1 MTTLETV
8 RVYGHYF
15 SSWRHERWSQWVA
28 LCELIDNAIDARAK
42 AVTVAFDGA
51 RDRIDIIDDG
61 VGSDNIARF
70 FNLGDTKGHDASQ
83 RLGRFGMGGVR
94 AGCYLADRVH
104 IATRHRGVE
113 RSGTVY
119 WTKSIEQ
126 ATELQFERGKERST
140 REHSGTSVSL
150 FGIRSG
156 LERNKGLFEDHPQ
169 ATLRAEL
176 AMTYGPAL
184 RSGRLKLMVGGLPV
198 LPMEYPPCENKPALI
213 YEGEYGGATFT
224 AYCCIAR
231 QGELGNNWTNGI
243 YLECAG
249 RLMSRVTEKQKR
261 RRGFEDGI
269 EEFIGAPIW
278 ILVRLHEG
286 SESPWPLT
294 PDKTDITCRTEFLE
308 SLCATED
315 VAAFLK
321 DAQHEGDVIDLRIAT
336 DDFAD
341 MLCDVFGG
349 EVIGGRKERRE
360 SPENET
366 GAAEPASTGS
376 KRKRAAKIH
385 DDQDGSV
392 VSQGGRSLFWR
403 INPENLGV
411 DGPVARVDAA
421 TPKGVLRVTVRLN
434 MDIPHVAKHLNA
446 DWFRRHVA
454 AFIVPGG
461 VAEEPRAGQIL
472 WEKLKPGSQ
481 LDINGELDHRCLMEL
496 SSVILNRLDQIDS
509 ARGVRA

>member
-8 RVYGHYF
+8 RVFGHYF

-28 LCELIDNAIDARAK
+28 LCELIDNAIDARSRNVV
-42 AVTVAFDGA
+42 VTFD
-51 RDRIDIIDDG
+51 RTKDRIDIVDDG

-70 FNLGDTKGHDASQ
+70 FNLGDTKGHDTSQ

-104 IATRHRGVE
+104 VLTRHRGVE

-119 WTKSIEQ
+119 WTRSIEQ
-126 ATELQFERGKERST
+126 ATELQFERGKERAT
-140 REHSGTSVSL
+140 RDHSGTHISL

-156 LERNKGLFEDHPQ
+156 LDRNKGLFEDYPQ
-169 ATLRAEL
+169 AQLRAEL

-184 RSGRLKLMVGGLPV
+184 RSGRLRLSVGGFDV
-198 LPMEYPPCENKPALI
+198 LPMDYPPCQDSPTLVL
-213 YEGEYGGATFT
+213 EGEYGGATFT

-261 RRGFEDGI
+261 RRGFEDGLDD
-269 EEFIGAPIW
+269 FIGVPAW
-278 ILVRLHEG
+278 ILVRLHES

-308 SLCATED
+308 HLCATDE
-315 VAAFLK
+315 VREFLVQ
-321 DAQHEGDVIDLRIAT
+321 AQGEGDAIDIQIAT
-336 DDFAD
+336 QDFAD
-341 MLCDVFGG
+341 LLCDVFGG
-349 EVIGGRKERRE
+349 EVLGGRKERRE
-360 SPENET
+360 SPENDTGTVEPANT
-366 GAAEPASTGS
+366 GARRTRAS
-376 KRKRAAKIH
+376 KVH
-385 DDQDGSV
+385 EDQNGNV
-392 VSQGGRSLFWR
+392 NQQTGRSLLWR
-403 INPENLGV
+403 INPEHLGA
-411 DGPVARVDAA
+411 DGPVARVSAS
-421 TPKGVLRVTVRLN
+421 TPKGVLRVTVALN
-434 MDIPHVAKHLNA
+434 LDIAHVAKHWRT
-446 DWFRRHVA
+446 DWFKRHVA

-461 VAEEPRAGQIL
+461 VAEEMRAGQIL

-481 LDINGELDHRCLMEL
+481 PDINGELDHRCLMEL
-496 SSVILNRLDQIDS
+496 SSVILNRMDEIEAAKG
-509 ARGVRA
+509 ARA

>member
-28 LCELIDNAIDARAK
+28 LCELIDNAIDARSSNVV
-42 AVTVAFDGA
+42 VTFDKA

-94 AGCYLADRVH
+94 AGCYLSDRVH
-104 IATRHRGVE
+104 VLTRHRGVE
-113 RSGTVY
+113 RSGTVH
-119 WTKSIEQ
+119 WTRSIEQ
-126 ATELQFERGKERST
+126 ATELQFERGKERAT
-140 REHSGTSVSL
+140 REHSGTHISL

-156 LERNKGLFEDHPQ
+156 LERYKGLFDDYPQ
-169 ATLRAEL
+169 AMLRAEL

-184 RSGRLKLMVGGLPV
+184 RSGRLNLTVGGDRV
-198 LPMEYPPCENKPALI
+198 LPMDYPACESSPALV
-213 YEGEYGGATFT
+213 YEGEYGGATFS
-224 AYCCIAR
+224 AHCCIAR

-249 RLMSRVTEKQKR
+249 RLISRVSEKQKR
-261 RRGFEDGI
+261 RRAFEDGLDDY
-269 EEFIGAPIW
+269 IGAPVW
-278 ILVRLHEG
+278 ILVRLHES

-308 SLCATED
+308 WLCAQQEAREFLDEAQGEGEALDIQIATED
-315 VAAFLK
+315 
-321 DAQHEGDVIDLRIAT
+321 
-336 DDFAD
+336 FAD
-341 MLCDVFGG
+341 LLCDVFGG
-349 EVIGGRKERRE
+349 EVIGGRRERRE
-360 SPENET
+360 SPESDT
-366 GAAEPASTGS
+366 GAVQPAHSGARRT
-376 KRKRAAKIH
+376 RASKIH
-385 DDQDGSV
+385 DDQDGSIE
-392 VSQGGRSLFWR
+392 SQAGRSLLWR
-403 INPENLGV
+403 INPEHLGA
-411 DGPVARVDAA
+411 DGPVAQVRAA
-421 TPKGVLRVTVRLN
+421 TPKGVLRVTVALN
-434 MDIPHVAKHLNA
+434 MDIQHVSKHWRT
-446 DWFRRHVA
+446 DWFKRHVA

-481 LDINGELDHRCLMEL
+481 PDINGELDHRCLMEL
-496 SSVILNRLDQIDS
+496 SSVILNRLDRIEA
-509 ARGVRA
+509 ARGGRA